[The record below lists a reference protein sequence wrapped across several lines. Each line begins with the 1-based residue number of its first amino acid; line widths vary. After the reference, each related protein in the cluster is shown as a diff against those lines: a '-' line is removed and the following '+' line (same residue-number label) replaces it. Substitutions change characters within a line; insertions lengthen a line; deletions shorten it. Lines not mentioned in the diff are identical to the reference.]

1 MKTSLTYFAS
11 YSCGA
16 YGSDAYSRDCQTS
29 TNPTP
34 SPAPSPS
41 GGPLSDTGYNV
52 IIPLALA
59 GALIIAG
66 GIFLVKK
73 YLRRKRR

>member
-1 MKTSLTYFAS
+1 MDISLTQFAA
-11 YSCGA
+11 YSCGT
-16 YGSDAYSRDCQTS
+16 YGSDAYNRDCQTS

-34 SPAPSPS
+34 SPSP
-41 GGPLSDTGYNV
+41 GGFLSDTGYNV